1 MENNLGLRTLP
12 KTPHMNFNGKRTSA
26 ANILATHPETNPPTP
41 VGVQT
46 HMGLLFS
53 PIFPP
58 LPELAHTTRRVSEGD
73 PGFSKSGS
81 RNMTLRSS
89 LRKPIIKRCGKVSP
103 PTFSDGLPGGKR
115 PCGPSRSGE
124 KLTQGSGWPTE
135 SSYQH
140 PLSCWSGGGA
150 RRHRQRGASVKAA
163 TSTCPC
169 AFAAKR
175 PPANDGE
182 LESTSAAASPQGGYL
197 KD

>member
-12 KTPHMNFNGKRTSA
+12 KTPHMNFNGKRTFA
-26 ANILATHPETNPPTP
+26 ANILATYPETDPPTP
-41 VGVQT
+41 VGVHT

-58 LPELAHTTRRVSEGD
+58 LPELAHTTRRASEGD
-73 PGFSKSGS
+73 PGFSRSGS

-124 KLTQGSGWPTE
+124 KLTQGSGWPPEVLLSAPVVLLVWGGGGSATSATRGFSE
-135 SSYQH
+135 SSYKYM
-140 PLSCWSGGGA
+140 PVRLC
-150 RRHRQRGASVKAA
+150 RQ
-163 TSTCPC
+163 T
-169 AFAAKR
+169 
-175 PPANDGE
+175 
-182 LESTSAAASPQGGYL
+182 AASE
-197 KD
+197 